1 MELIEENA
9 SLPDLEKLERYEFNL
24 DEEERQ
30 RLIGLGEQSVKQVS
44 GRHGRNCFISRE
56 TVMTKTK
63 PTLNNGYN
71 FPPRRFEKKLSLKT
85 WQKCFFVR
93 SLRSNAGTPWS

>member
-44 GRHGRNCFISRE
+44 GLHFTGNS
-56 TVMTKTK
+56 
-63 PTLNNGYN
+63 YD
-71 FPPRRFEKKLSLKT
+71 
-85 WQKCFFVR
+85 
-93 SLRSNAGTPWS
+93 